1 MTEVL
6 FYHLDNQRIEAVL
19 PALLEKSLARGWRV
33 AVQTASDD
41 RIDSLDAHL
50 WTYRDDSFLPHGT
63 DRDNSAAAQ
72 PVLLTSSDGNPNG
85 ADVRFLIDGVAL
97 PEDISAYTRVVLI
110 FDGADADAVT
120 GARSHWTTAKAQGHE
135 LTYWQPDEHGRWQR
149 KA

>member
-85 ADVRFLIDGVAL
+85 ADVRFLIDGVPL
-97 PEDISAYTRVVLI
+97 PEDISGYARVVL
-110 FDGADADAVT
+110 
-120 GARSHWTTAKAQGHE
+120 
-135 LTYWQPDEHGRWQR
+135 
-149 KA
+149 